1 MKRGRARDCCTKV
14 MLAPSSLF
22 FLLRFLVKKTK
33 KQKTMPRR
41 HPSSQPALDRPRLIP
56 HAGLPGLDGTTRF
69 AYSMEAVGAARD
81 AFKLLP
87 LLPTPLSASSSSPS
101 GAVTV
106 AAAGVGALGRGEAA
120 AGGAT
125 ALAGGTSGVQVCFVA
140 FFFLSFLRS
149 SPLFFLLFRPRP
161 LSLNLSASR
170 PRKKI
175 RLFFLRARP
184 RAGPRPRA
192 RTPRLRPR
200 AMGRSEEREN
210 GRG

>member
-1 MKRGRARDCCTKV
+1 
-14 MLAPSSLF
+14 
-22 FLLRFLVKKTK
+22 
-33 KQKTMPRR
+33 MPRR

-56 HAGLPGLDGTTRF
+56 HAGLPGLDATTRF

-140 FFFLSFLRS
+140 FFFSFLS
-149 SPLFFLLFRPRP
+149 SFVASFFPLVSTSTSLSQP
-161 LSLNLSASR
+161 LGLSAS
-170 PRKKI
+170 KKI
-175 RLFFLRARP
+175 PSLLSQGKAKVWSP
-184 RAGPRPRA
+184 TTGAYTAPATEGGG
-192 RTPRLRPR
+192 TK
-200 AMGRSEEREN
+200 
-210 GRG
+210 

>member
-1 MKRGRARDCCTKV
+1 
-14 MLAPSSLF
+14 
-22 FLLRFLVKKTK
+22 
-33 KQKTMPRR
+33 MPRR
-41 HPSSQPALDRPRLIP
+41 HPSSQPALDHPRLIP

-200 AMGRSEEREN
+200 AVGRSKEREN